1 MKVIPALAAIVVLRT
16 LARCASI
23 LPSMRFTSVELPR
36 LTARLLFPRW
46 LQSDAGLTRGLQ
58 SSVSKHGAGTHGAL
72 ISEDFRA
79 RLHAQR
85 PAMAASG
92 ASRSTQ

>member
-1 MKVIPALAAIVVLRT
+1 MKVIPALAAMVVLRT
-16 LARCASI
+16 LARRASI

-36 LTARLLFPRW
+36 FTARFLFRRW
-46 LQSDAGLTRGLQ
+46 LQPGTGLTRGRQ
-58 SSVSKHGAGTHGAL
+58 PRVSKQGAGTHGAL
-72 ISEDFRA
+72 IFEDFRA
-79 RLHAQR
+79 RLHGQR